1 MRKDRIV
8 PLAMEGVAGEV
19 DRGELGVG
27 DLDTFRVLLLI
38 QLGTHFE
45 ACFGGRSGDQ
55 LDNRSV
61 RA

>member
-1 MRKDRIV
+1 V
-8 PLAMEGVAGEV
+8 EGVAGEV